1 MYIVHVLAYTYFYDS
16 SDKEFLLLEISAN
29 QYIILVEVEKSSVA
43 EVNN

>member
-1 MYIVHVLAYTYFYDS
+1 MYMYLHTLIFMIVQI
-16 SDKEFLLLEISAN
+16 DKEFLLLEISAN